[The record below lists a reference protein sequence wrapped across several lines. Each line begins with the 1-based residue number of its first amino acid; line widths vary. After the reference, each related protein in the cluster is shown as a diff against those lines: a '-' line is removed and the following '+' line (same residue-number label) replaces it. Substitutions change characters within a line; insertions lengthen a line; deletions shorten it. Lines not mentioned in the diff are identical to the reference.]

1 MYRDIIVFA
10 LYEEA
15 PNLFKQYENVF
26 EIGVGKVNAAAH
38 TAYLINK
45 YKPDRVI
52 NLGTAGG
59 LTVGTGIYR
68 INKFFQHDVNM
79 IPLGLKPGQVLYD
92 DLSVIE
98 VEGEGKSCASGDIFV
113 TEPNKLRL
121 NCDIIEME
129 AYSVAKACVISK
141 IEFEVYKYITDAAD
155 GAASE
160 TWQNAV
166 ASGELLYRHVLNKL
180 GADLKEKNKD
190 NG

>member
-10 LYEEA
+10 LQEEA
-15 PNLFKQYENVF
+15 PNLFKEYANVF
-26 EIGVGKVNAAAH
+26 EIGVGKVNASIH
-38 TAYLINK
+38 TMYLINK
-45 YKPDRVI
+45 YKPERVI

-79 IPLGLKPGQVLYD
+79 MPLGLKPGQVLYD

-98 VEGEGKSCASGDIFV
+98 LDGEGKSCGSGDIFV
-113 TEPNKLRL
+113 TEPSKLRL

-129 AYSVAKACVISK
+129 AYSVAKSCIITK
-141 IEFEVYKYITDAAD
+141 TQFEVYKYITDAANNE
-155 GAASE
+155 ASE
-160 TWQNAV
+160 TWQKAV
-166 ASGELLYRHVLNKL
+166 ASGELLYRHVLNQI
-180 GADLKEKNKD
+180 GVELKEKSNT

>member
-1 MYRDIIVFA
+1 MLDDIVVFA
-10 LYEEA
+10 LNEEA
-15 PNLFKQYENVF
+15 PNLFKEYSNVF
-26 EIGVGKVNAAAH
+26 EIGVGKVNASIH
-38 TAYLINK
+38 TMYLINK
-45 YKPDRVI
+45 YKPKRVI

-79 IPLGLKPGQVLYD
+79 MPLGLKPGQILSD

-98 VEGEGKSCASGDIFV
+98 IEGEGKSCASGDIFV

-129 AYSVAKACVISK
+129 AYAVAKACI
-141 IEFEVYKYITDAAD
+141 ITNIDFEVYKYITDAGD
-155 GAASE
+155 SAASKDWVE
-160 TWQNAV
+160 AV
-166 ASGELLYRHVLNKL
+166 ASGEMLYRHILNKL
-180 GADLKEKNKD
+180 EVNLKEKKTT

>member
-1 MYRDIIVFA
+1 MYRDIVVFA
-10 LYEEA
+10 LHEEA

-26 EIGVGKVNAAAH
+26 EIGVGKVNAATH
-38 TAYLINK
+38 TTYLINK
-45 YKPDRVI
+45 YKPERVI

-98 VEGEGKSCASGDIFV
+98 VEGEGKSCGTGDIFV

-129 AYSVAKACVISK
+129 AYSVAKACIINK
-141 IEFEVYKYITDAAD
+141 TKFEVYKYITDAAD

-166 ASGELLYRHVLNKL
+166 ASGELLYRHVLTKL
-180 GADLKEKNKD
+180 GVELKEKNKD